1 MLIKWNDE
9 SNFVLLN
16 YLFASGSQQMLH
28 SVSMVCQTNYKKLF
42 KLYAVNLHNFF
53 LYGASLQFPKWS
65 DFLPTFIADIDHS
78 TWVLNFCGFF
88 CCFKPLTSVLLL
100 GNQMD
105 SHFPTILLQEPFYGK
120 CLHYSITVH
129 CPPCVSPG
137 SFLLCA
143 EHIRLKEGNE
153 SEPSDASVLSL
164 SQFHD
169 FVFPF

>member
-1 MLIKWNDE
+1 MLWIFTIFFIWCKSTVSKMKWLSAN
-9 SNFVLLN
+9 
-16 YLFASGSQQMLH
+16 LH
-28 SVSMVCQTNYKKLF
+28 SRYWSFDLSLK
-42 KLYAVNLHNFF
+42 F
-53 LYGASLQFPKWS
+53 L
-65 DFLPTFIADIDHS
+65 
-78 TWVLNFCGFF
+78 WVF
-88 CCFKPLTSVLLL
+88 CCFKPLTSVLLI

-169 FVFPF
+169 FVFPFEKVPRVFMFEPS

>member
-1 MLIKWNDE
+1 MLWI
-9 SNFVLLN
+9 F
-16 YLFASGSQQMLH
+16 
-28 SVSMVCQTNYKKLF
+28 TI
-42 KLYAVNLHNFF
+42 FF

-153 SEPSDASVLSL
+153 SAFRCFSFIFVTISWFCFSFLKSPTSL
-164 SQFHD
+164 YVWTKLKVIYCWIECLQYID
-169 FVFPF
+169 ICCMVFIFW